1 MSIITLTTDLGIVD
15 YYVASLKG
23 AILKAS
29 PSTAVVD
36 ITHLNKPFDIREAA
50 YHIRGVLGDFPA
62 DTIHIIGV
70 NSEPVIDRIVPEK
83 SRYPSILRFR
93 NQYVVA
99 TNNGVFDLIL
109 NGEPHDGFWMITDF
123 PSNPEKILDVT
134 KSIFVKAACQLA
146 NGEKIDSIA
155 TPATNLVKSIM
166 QQPIIKNNYEVVGA
180 VLYIDYYGNVI
191 TNITQEHFD
200 LYGKNTPFELTI
212 THHSKHKINK
222 LSTSYYDMIEG
233 ESGAFINSMGYLE
246 IAVKNGANNGGG
258 GGANRLFG
266 LDYMSQILLELMPP
280 GSRNGFE

>member
-15 YYVASLKG
+15 HYVASLKG

-29 PSTAVVD
+29 PSAAVVD

-62 DTIHIIGV
+62 DTIHVVGV
-70 NSEPVIDRIVPEK
+70 NCEPIIDKMVPERSK
-83 SRYPSILRFR
+83 YPSILRFR
-93 NQYVVA
+93 NQYIIA

-109 NGEPHDGFWMITDF
+109 NGESHDGFWTITDF
-123 PSNPEKILDVT
+123 PANPEKTLDVT